1 MKRAFVLLLVLAISL
16 QGFCT
21 APLNDGEEKL
31 SPFVGKW
38 DWAWNDNVHQFH
50 IWCGERNDSLLFAM
64 GGVFFQGNRCHMP
77 EYGNDDRFVQMVR
90 IKKPKGNIAR
100 SKMNEFMSSFYY
112 GDSKKL
118 NDITFELLNDTVMRF
133 ILDDDKP
140 YWPDTALMI
149 LDKKENFEFSQQE
162 DCNMYKGK

>member
-38 DWAWNDNVHQFH
+38 DWAWNDNVHKFY

-64 GGVFFQGNRCHMP
+64 GGVFFKVTDAICPSTAKMMDSSRWLESRSARGTLQG
-77 EYGNDDRFVQMVR
+77 V
-90 IKKPKGNIAR
+90 K
-100 SKMNEFMSSFYY
+100 
-112 GDSKKL
+112 
-118 NDITFELLNDTVMRF
+118 
-133 ILDDDKP
+133 
-140 YWPDTALMI
+140 
-149 LDKKENFEFSQQE
+149 
-162 DCNMYKGK
+162 

>member
-1 MKRAFVLLLVLAISL
+1 
-16 QGFCT
+16 
-21 APLNDGEEKL
+21 
-31 SPFVGKW
+31 
-38 DWAWNDNVHQFH
+38 
-50 IWCGERNDSLLFAM
+50 
-64 GGVFFQGNRCHMP
+64 
-77 EYGNDDRFVQMVR
+77 
-90 IKKPKGNIAR
+90 
-100 SKMNEFMSSFYY
+100 MSSFYY

-133 ILDDDKP
+133 ILDDDKL